1 MLSENASNPAVAA
14 IKYALSNDCLGSERE
29 FLNCWFHGDFGAI
42 RREWENVPED
52 VFIGADPS
60 LKETMEEL
68 EQGSGIHKAVREAVL
83 VAIVECF
90 DKHPKD
96 VGAVFSLNELI
107 KVRDETEHL
116 LAGNVQVEDVYKRGF
131 DALQMIEDR

>member
-1 MLSENASNPAVAA
+1 MSVNNNPAVAA

-60 LKETMEEL
+60 LESTADSESSFNPDIPEA
-68 EQGSGIHKAVREAVL
+68 IREAIL

-90 DKHPKD
+90 EKHPEDINAKFTL
-96 VGAVFSLNELI
+96 AELVE
-107 KVRDETEHL
+107 VRDGTQHL
-116 LAGNVQVEDVYKRGF
+116 LDENVQVESVYKRGF
-131 DALQMIEDR
+131 DALKT